1 MRRILDRPE
10 MADRIFS
17 RMRWGNAFG
26 ADRLDD
32 PYIAAD
38 EMLDDGYVTFHKSYR
53 QWFVLGYAEAQEA
66 LRSPS
71 FGVGERVPMLRS
83 IRPYS
88 QLNDETGDTITN
100 WVIFQDPPDHTRL
113 RRLIARWFTPRQVE
127 ELRPRIQQ
135 LVDSLILDMHDDIA
149 AGNTIE
155 IMSRF
160 CNYLPVNIVAD
171 IMGMPEETWPRLKA
185 LSDQMAAVLD
195 PIRGFDPK
203 VMDDHFATLRTMI
216 LKAAEERR
224 RQPTDDLMSALVA
237 VEEDGDQLSTDELVS
252 MAGFLLLA
260 GHETTTSGL
269 GLGLLSLA
277 RFPDERAKW
286 RANPDLTENAVEE
299 LLRYDTPVPVIGRN
313 ALEDVELGGRHI
325 KKGDL
330 LVASMGMANRDKRR
344 FADADVLRLDRPDPR
359 PLSFGNGIHH
369 CVGAA
374 LARLELQVALPSL
387 LSVLGDYTI
396 DRSAVEWRPII
407 SLRSPRAIPLVPS
420 SAQ

>member
-1 MRRILDRPE
+1 M
-10 MADRIFS
+10 S

-26 ADRLDD
+26 AERLDD
-32 PYIAAD
+32 PYVAAD
-38 EMLDDGYVTFHKSYR
+38 DMLDDGYVTFHKSYR
-53 QWFVLGYAEAQEA
+53 QWFVLGYPEAKEA

-88 QLNDETGDTITN
+88 QLNDETGDTIAN
-100 WVIFQDPPDHTRL
+100 WLAFQDPPDHTRL
-113 RRLIARWFTPRQVE
+113 RRLVARWFTPRQVE
-127 ELRPRIQQ
+127 QLRLRIQQ
-135 LVDSLILDMHDDIA
+135 LVDDLIADMADDLRTAAA
-149 AGNTIE
+149 AGWPVE

-160 CNYLPVNIVAD
+160 CDLLPVNIVAD

-185 LSDQMAAVLD
+185 VSDQASAVLD
-195 PIRGFDPK
+195 PIRGFDPRAI
-203 VMDDHFATLRTMI
+203 DHHFADLRVMI
-216 LKAAEERR
+216 LDAAERR
-224 RQPTDDLMSALVA
+224 RQDPTDDLMSALVTVA
-237 VEEDGDQLSTDELVS
+237 DDGDQLSTDELVS

-277 RFPDERAKW
+277 QFPAERAKW

-313 ALEDVELGGRHI
+313 AQEDVELGGKVI

-330 LVASMGMANRDKRR
+330 MVVSMGMANRDTRR

-387 LSVLGDYTI
+387 LAVLGDYTI
-396 DRSAVEWRPII
+396 ERSAVEWRPII
-407 SLRSPRAIPLVPS
+407 SLRSPRSIPLVPG
-420 SAQ
+420 SAE